1 MSYLYCIVSFLTKV
15 PFVLRDLEVADFC
28 DLKLWLSCKPG
39 FCWNLYAICLF
50 CVWDHFLRKL
60 FCTYFFLVLGK
71 KSYSLIITKI
81 HFVFLRG
88 RQNIML
94 LCERNYWTD
103 WQVHRSVF
111 TAWNSIWFSLR
122 LFGFAFDIFSI
133 LMYILIFKFWSII
146 CYRLQMFICK
156 VSKLI
161 LTLFSSI
168 N

>member
-1 MSYLYCIVSFLTKV
+1 MCYEIWKSQTFVILSFDYPVSQDFVEICT
-15 PFVLRDLEVADFC
+15 PFVCFVSEITFC
-28 DLKLWLSCKPG
+28 ENYFAL
-39 FCWNLYAICLF
+39 
-50 CVWDHFLRKL
+50 V
-60 FCTYFFLVLGK
+60 FFLVLGK

-122 LFGFAFDIFSI
+122 LFSFVFDIFSI

-146 CYRLQMFICK
+146 CYRLQMFIYK
-156 VSKLI
+156 VSK
-161 LTLFSSI
+161 LFSSI